1 MTETTRHRL
10 ETGIEVEFERLDG
23 VVVDQREQAVTSVSQ
38 GTQWYMDG
46 SSSPGQIT
54 SSTGTMRTAWL
65 RDASGREHHF
75 DFSELA
81 VEARAGHQLTLVLG
95 AAVGVERQLLAVFN
109 HTTQMV
115 HSRRVGG
122 VDSANNDFARRLF
135 FPGKFKR
142 EWKMFAAA
150 GSVALL
156 LAVITDPHG
165 GLYQDLQVIF
175 FGGILGSVVW
185 VFALLFRLSPARRLE
200 LRTYPEIERQAEQL
214 AQSA

>member
-1 MTETTRHRL
+1 MRADLRKRL
-10 ETGIEVEFERLDG
+10 TSGVEVDFERLVG
-23 VVVDQREQAVTSVSQ
+23 TVIDQREQAVTHVTQ

-54 SSTGTMRTAWL
+54 SSTATMRTAWL

-75 DFSELA
+75 DFRELV
-81 VEARAGHQLTLVLG
+81 VEARTGHQLTLVLG